1 MMLAALVLA
10 SLPPGYEDEAWCPA
24 GSCLR
29 DVRRPSGTLGP
40 AANGAECF
48 DTVTDVVADEVW
60 TGSRSSTTVPPGYVR
75 VLSNVDSSFATV
87 RCGFEHMH
95 GLPELPTQYETW
107 VTANILNRNY
117 SVVVHEVYD
126 QPGNRALFRSFHADE
141 GDSTSLYLYDLGE
154 YFHINAS
161 GCTGGRMS
169 EMRRGASF
177 RAPSGRIVGTHEFF
191 RFATDGQ
198 QELYMGVVD
207 VAGVPCDMW
216 RSTIDGGPVGAQMT
230 LDYYFSAPHWRWP
243 SAHAS
248 QVPVLLNLTGSR
260 PNGPPGTPRHY
271 YAHTYEFGRFT
282 VGLERYHHG
291 WHANHS
297 FTIPREAG
305 ECVGN
310 FTLAA
315 VPYAPPHHHETCD
328 AAPSPSASQEGS
340 VPVSVAVGLCVA
352 CLLAGG
358 GIALLLVRL
367 FGGSGRPGTPH
378 VSTLDTQRPVLRAV
392 AIPSSGSMAGGGSD
406 EGSVAGAGCADGIE
420 AAAVQV
426 KTQQA

>member
-1 MMLAALVLA
+1 MPYTLSPAMAVSLAVRGRCFSPGLAL
-10 SLPPGYEDEAWCPA
+10 
-24 GSCLR
+24 
-29 DVRRPSGTLGP
+29 TL
-40 AANGAECF
+40 
-48 DTVTDVVADEVW
+48 T
-60 TGSRSSTTVPPGYVR
+60 RVR
-75 VLSNVDSSFATV
+75 VRVRVRSNACGLLLS
-87 RCGFEHMH
+87 
-95 GLPELPTQYETW
+95 PPP
-107 VTANILNRNY
+107 I
-117 SVVVHEVYD
+117 
-126 QPGNRALFRSFHADE
+126 
-141 GDSTSLYLYDLGE
+141 
-154 YFHINAS
+154 
-161 GCTGGRMS
+161 
-169 EMRRGASF
+169 GA
-177 RAPSGRIVGTHEFF
+177 G
-191 RFATDGQ
+191 
-198 QELYMGVVD
+198 
-207 VAGVPCDMW
+207 
-216 RSTIDGGPVGAQMT
+216 
-230 LDYYFSAPHWRWP
+230 
-243 SAHAS
+243 
-248 QVPVLLNLTGSR
+248 
-260 PNGPPGTPRHY
+260 
-271 YAHTYEFGRFT
+271 
-282 VGLERYHHG
+282 
-291 WHANHS
+291 HANHS